1 MEAMGLPFYY
11 YENTEGGHGS
21 GADIKQSART
31 SALTM
36 TYFIEKLM
44 D

>member
-1 MEAMGLPFYY
+1 MEGMNLPFMY

-21 GADIKQSART
+21 GADIKQSAKT
-31 SALTM
+31 NALTM
-36 TYFIEKLM
+36 TYLIQKLM